1 MQGLGSDIDHFQSRR
16 ILVIDDNAAIH
27 DDFRKIF
34 TYAKSETLDDAESAF
49 FNETPEGAEIDL
61 DIEIDSAHQGQEG
74 LQKVITAIRQ
84 GMPYAMAFVDMRMPP
99 GWDGLTTIERIWE
112 VSPDLQIVICS
123 AYSDNSWTDICKR
136 LGRSDRLLIL
146 KKPFDNAE
154 VCQLALALTEK
165 WNLAR
170 RAKLKRED
178 LERLVAERTRDLE
191 EKDIVLRQ
199 KYKLEAVGALAG
211 GVAHEFNNL
220 LQAIRGYTCF
230 AREEV
235 PAEGRA
241 YEDLGYVIDATDR
254 AAGIAS
260 QLLSFSRR
268 KAAQKSLVSV
278 NKIGKLALDWIK
290 PLLPAN
296 IKVTVE
302 FCNQP
307 MQLFGDVDLL
317 SQALL
322 NIFINARDSMP
333 RGGELK
339 IRLQE
344 QTVSDRSDDEVSAE
358 HPLLVPGQYA
368 VFSVSDT
375 GCGISSEVQERIFE
389 PFYTTKEVGKGTGMG
404 LSIAFSALQDIDGA
418 VTVESSKGF
427 GSTFRVF
434 MPVSSYEA
442 DIVSPTMASSV
453 QKHLFGSE
461 TVLIAEDDEMV
472 RTVAARTL
480 RQAGYRVIEAR
491 DGAEAINQFQQHS
504 DLIKLAILDLMM
516 PELSGTEVGNGIE
529 AILPQIKIIYCTG
542 YHHDDM
548 VADELNGSPFHV
560 IQKPIEPEKFLSV
573 VRDALDEA
581 AICHSC

>member
-268 KAAQKSLVSV
+268 KACKSL
-278 NKIGKLALDWIK
+278 
-290 PLLPAN
+290 
-296 IKVTVE
+296 
-302 FCNQP
+302 
-307 MQLFGDVDLL
+307 LF
-317 SQALL
+317 
-322 NIFINARDSMP
+322 R
-333 RGGELK
+333 
-339 IRLQE
+339 
-344 QTVSDRSDDEVSAE
+344 
-358 HPLLVPGQYA
+358 
-368 VFSVSDT
+368 
-375 GCGISSEVQERIFE
+375 
-389 PFYTTKEVGKGTGMG
+389 
-404 LSIAFSALQDIDGA
+404 
-418 VTVESSKGF
+418 
-427 GSTFRVF
+427 
-434 MPVSSYEA
+434 
-442 DIVSPTMASSV
+442 
-453 QKHLFGSE
+453 
-461 TVLIAEDDEMV
+461 
-472 RTVAARTL
+472 
-480 RQAGYRVIEAR
+480 
-491 DGAEAINQFQQHS
+491 
-504 DLIKLAILDLMM
+504 
-516 PELSGTEVGNGIE
+516 
-529 AILPQIKIIYCTG
+529 
-542 YHHDDM
+542 
-548 VADELNGSPFHV
+548 
-560 IQKPIEPEKFLSV
+560 
-573 VRDALDEA
+573 
-581 AICHSC
+581 